1 MRRKIK
7 ITILI
12 LISKTNINGSSNI
25 NSSHSQISNDYKSII
40 KSKRLHEKSLSIMD
54 ESNNS
59 TYHDSIFKCIAELI
73 MESETD
79 YEYITKALIIIFNT
93 GTKS

>member
-1 MRRKIK
+1 
-7 ITILI
+7 
-12 LISKTNINGSSNI
+12 
-25 NSSHSQISNDYKSII
+25 
-40 KSKRLHEKSLSIMD
+40 MD

-79 YEYITKALIIIFNT
+79 YEYITKALVIIFNT
-93 GTKS
+93 GKKLYEKKKQTHKTNI